1 MFGRSSRRK
10 AAGSRSGDGKPI
22 EAFWK
27 WWVSAG
33 RASAEA
39 GISGG
44 GFGGFID
51 QITDRAKRIH
61 PELSWELARGRH
73 AEHALI
79 VTAAGVP
86 ALRRIAERWY
96 QQAPVAD
103 AVWEYHPARQADP
116 AALANMLEFEGQK
129 VNLKDLAFDLKID
142 TERDVIDVVVIHPVF
157 TSMSPQACGSLGFLV
172 LDWALGE
179 DGVTRW
185 IRGFQTSGI
194 TSSTGIPADGLIETV
209 EALAARAGE
218 PRWTLM
224 GGERDGAV
232 VMAMVAVPAKW
243 VDHPLLDRH
252 IEVTLPFADQTATG
266 LPGTAALDQLRG
278 LEDDLTAR
286 LLPTALLVAHETTRG
301 VRTLHLYGD
310 SDDPHLD
317 EIARNAVSGWPGGGI
332 SSGPDPGWHAIRH
345 LTGLPES
352 PE

>member
-1 MFGRSSRRK
+1 MFGSRRK
-10 AAGSRSGDGKPI
+10 AAGSRSGDDKPI

-27 WWVSAG
+27 WWIAAG

-39 GISGG
+39 GIADG
-44 GFGGFID
+44 GFGGFINE
-51 QITDRAKRIH
+51 ITERAKRIH
-61 PELSWELARGRH
+61 PELAWELSRGRH

-86 ALRRIAERWY
+86 ALRRNAERWY

-129 VNLKDLAFDLKID
+129 VDLKDLTFDLKID
-142 TERDVIDVVVIHPVF
+142 NDRHVIDVVVIHPVF
-157 TSMSPQACGSLGFLV
+157 EKMSAQACGSLGFLV

-209 EALAARAGE
+209 EALADRAGKA
-218 PRWTLM
+218 RWALLRS
-224 GGERDGAV
+224 EHEGAV
-232 VMAMVAVPAKW
+232 VLASVASPAKW

-252 IEVTLPFADQTATG
+252 IAVTLPFAG
-266 LPGTAALDQLRG
+266 LPSQDALERLREFEDG
-278 LEDDLTAR
+278 LTSR
-286 LLPTALLVAHETTRG
+286 LPPTALLVAHESHMSRG

-317 EIARNAVSGWPGGGI
+317 DIVRSATSGWPGGAI
-332 SSGPDPGWHAIRH
+332 SSSQDPGWHAIRH
-345 LTGLPES
+345 LTG
-352 PE
+352 